1 MKNATLLA
9 VSCLFTALVAPAP
22 SHGEDYLLYAPKP
35 ASGDQL
41 PASPEQGVLVR
52 RVTIK
57 RGDTLSG
64 LSRQHTGVASWFPQ
78 ALLFNTISNPD
89 LIYTGDSLLIPVRPG
104 QRKSVKKPAKA
115 KAKAKAKASSR
126 PAASRP
132 SLRQKSAAPSAP
144 VAGPVKAETRPALAE
159 EQQLYQQ
166 AKRAYLVADYTKSL
180 ELFGA
185 FLRRYPQ
192 SPLAA
197 DASLYQA
204 DSLLRLSQE

>member
-57 RGDTLSG
+57 RGDTLSR

-104 QRKSVKKPAKA
+104 HRKSAKKPAKA
-115 KAKAKAKASSR
+115 KASAR

-132 SLRQKSAAPSAP
+132 SLKQKSAPSAP
-144 VAGPVKAETRPALAE
+144 VAGPVKAETRPALAD

-166 AKRAYLVADYTKSL
+166 AKRAYLVDDYTKSL
-180 ELFGA
+180 ELFGD

-192 SPLAA
+192 SRLAA

-204 DSLLRLSQE
+204 DCLLRLSQE

>member
-1 MKNATLLA
+1 MKSATLLA
-9 VSCLFTALVAPAP
+9 VSCLFTALVAPAL

-41 PASPEQGVLVR
+41 PDSPEQGVLVR

-57 RGDTLSG
+57 RGDTLSR

-104 QRKSVKKPAKA
+104 RRKSAKKPTRTQ
-115 KAKAKAKASSR
+115 ASAR
-126 PAASRP
+126 PATSRP
-132 SLRQKSAAPSAP
+132 SLQQKSAAPSAP
-144 VAGPVKAETRPALAE
+144 VAGPVKAETRPALAD

-180 ELFGA
+180 ELFGD

-192 SPLAA
+192 SRLAA

-204 DSLLRLSQE
+204 DCLLRLSQE